1 MSIQR
6 AVITAAAP
14 DQKSL
19 PLQTLVDQHGQSKS
33 ALELIL
39 DECVDAGAE
48 EICVVV
54 CPGSAEMFA
63 RSARGHAN
71 RLTFIEQDN
80 PKGYGDALFRA
91 KEFVGDESFLHLISD
106 HVYISHGPT
115 GCAKQ
120 LVDLALEE
128 NCTVSAVQE
137 TRENWL
143 PYFGVIGG
151 VRDGNRDDTY
161 SVTTVLEKPTPTRA
175 EQDLI
180 VAGLRA
186 SHYLCF
192 SGMHVLTAGVM
203 ELLGEALQ
211 SSAGPVSL
219 SQALH
224 ATAQRERYLALRVQA
239 SRYNIG
245 EKYGLLKSQLA
256 LALSGKDRDKI
267 LADLLGLVATT
278 RGEN

>member
-1 MSIQR
+1 
-6 AVITAAAP
+6 
-14 DQKSL
+14 
-19 PLQTLVDQHGQSKS
+19 
-33 ALELIL
+33 
-39 DECVDAGAE
+39 
-48 EICVVV
+48 
-54 CPGSAEMFA
+54 MFA
-63 RSARGHAN
+63 RSAGQHAN

-80 PKGYGDALFRA
+80 PNGYGDALYRA

-106 HVYISHGPT
+106 HVYISHGSS

-128 NCTVSAVQE
+128 NCAVSAVQE
-137 TRENWL
+137 TRENRL

-192 SGMHVLTAGVM
+192 SGMHVLTPSVM
-203 ELLGEALQ
+203 ELLGDALK
-211 SSAGPVSL
+211 SNDGLVSL

-224 ATAQRERYLALRVQA
+224 ATAQRERYLALRVKA

-256 LALSGKDRDKI
+256 LALNGKDRDVI
-267 LADLLGLVATT
+267 LEELLSLVAAT
-278 RGEN
+278 RREN